1 MPAKTYPGA
10 KRKLHTAPA
19 NQAQDKVKKE
29 EKARPNKR
37 RNFNA
42 GKTNTPGIAT
52 FHPRQGIKVKEKN
65 REGRKRINYA
75 TQTPPLKKK
84 NKTRKN
90 PIHEQV

>member
-65 REGRKRINYA
+65 REGTKRINYA
-75 TQTPPLKKK
+75 TQTPPKQDKEE
-84 NKTRKN
+84 
-90 PIHEQV
+90 PFS

>member
-10 KRKLHTAPA
+10 KRKLHTALA

-52 FHPRQGIKVKEKN
+52 FHP
-65 REGRKRINYA
+65 
-75 TQTPPLKKK
+75 
-84 NKTRKN
+84 
-90 PIHEQV
+90 